1 MEPVTEYEG
10 KVKFY
15 VGPGNNSNLIKGVM
29 RRRPWFA
36 LTDKVA
42 EANLVW
48 TQIKVP
54 GYFTTQTK
62 GQRLPPIAEE

>member
-1 MEPVTEYEG
+1 MTEYEG
-10 KVKFY
+10 KIKFY

-36 LTDKVA
+36 LTDKVS

-54 GYFTTQTK
+54 GYFNSQAK